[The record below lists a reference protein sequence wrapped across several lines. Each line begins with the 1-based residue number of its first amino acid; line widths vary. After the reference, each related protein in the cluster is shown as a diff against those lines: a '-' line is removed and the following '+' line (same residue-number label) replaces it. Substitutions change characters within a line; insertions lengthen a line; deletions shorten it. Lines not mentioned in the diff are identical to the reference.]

1 MLIWAAAIVAAS
13 QGGADPAR
21 SPSAGST
28 MQTVVAE
35 AETKARAGDVIVIAR
50 RSGAP
55 VWRVSVGGRSL
66 VLVGV
71 IEGVSAETKWDP
83 ASLESAL
90 AKADQLTF
98 PDTQGVGVSP
108 FALIGYYAKWRRHA
122 ALPDGRTLS
131 QLLTPDQYARLVE
144 LRRRGLIETGFE
156 RRHPFHLALSLRGK
170 VKGRGFGPDASQV
183 ARRIAKKQRIHIV
196 PLAETAAKPLA
207 AELFQSRPEDHVRC
221 LMDAVALVEAG
232 PGAVRERSD
241 AWAERRIPASLGSV
255 AERVYGSC
263 WPAGSTFDITPER
276 GLTRS
281 IRQLL
286 AEPRLTVAMVSLTS
300 LARPGGALDELARSG
315 ALIDGPAWREGA

>member
-1 MLIWAAAIVAAS
+1 
-13 QGGADPAR
+13 
-21 SPSAGST
+21 

-35 AETKARAGDVIVIAR
+35 AETKARADDVIVTAR

-55 VWRVSVGGRSL
+55 VWRVSVGDRSL

-71 IEGVSAETKWDP
+71 IEGVSAETRWDP
-83 ASLESAL
+83 ASLERAL

-98 PDTQGVGVSP
+98 PDTQGVAVSP
-108 FALIGYYAKWRRHA
+108 FALIGYYAKWRGHA
-122 ALPDGRTLS
+122 TLPDRRTLS

-144 LRRRGLIETGFE
+144 LRRRGLIAPGFE
-156 RRHPFHLALSLRGK
+156 RRHPFHLALSLRGR
-170 VKGRGFGPDASQV
+170 VKGRGFGSDASQV
-183 ARRIAKKQRIHIV
+183 ARRIAKKQRIHIA

-207 AELFQSRPEDHVRC
+207 AELFRSRPEDHVRC

-232 PGAVRERSD
+232 PAAVRERSD

-263 WPAGSTFDITPER
+263 WPAGSTFDVTPER

-286 AEPRLTVAMVSLTS
+286 DGPRLTVAMVSLSS
-300 LARPGGALDELARSG
+300 LARPDGVLDELARSG
-315 ALIDGPAWREGA
+315 VLIDGPAWRDNE

>member
-1 MLIWAAAIVAAS
+1 MLKWVIAVGVATLL
-13 QGGADPAR
+13 GGA
-21 SPSAGST
+21 PSRGAGPT
-28 MQTVVAE
+28 MQAPVAGAEIESRAEDVV
-35 AETKARAGDVIVIAR
+35 VIAR

-55 VWRVSVGGRSL
+55 VWRVSLGGRSI

-83 ASLESAL
+83 ASLERAL

-98 PDTQGVGVSP
+98 PDTQGVAVSP
-108 FALIGYYAKWRRHA
+108 FALIAYYAKWRRHA
-122 ALPDGRTLS
+122 TLPDGRTLA

-144 LRRRGLIETGFE
+144 LRRRGILGAGFE

-183 ARRIAKKQRIHIV
+183 ARRIAKKQRIHIA

-221 LMDAVALVEAG
+221 LMDAVALAEAG
-232 PGAVRERSD
+232 PAAVRERSD
-241 AWAERRIPASLGSV
+241 AWAERRVPASLGSV

-263 WPAGSTFDITPER
+263 WPAGSAFDVTPER

-286 AEPRLTVAMVSLTS
+286 AGPRLTVAMVSLAS
-300 LARPGGALDELARSG
+300 LAKPGGVLDEFARSG
-315 ALIDGPAWREGA
+315 ALIDGPAWRQSE